1 MALSLKNRELEE
13 TARELAFVSG
23 LSITEA
29 LLEGAKRELKRQKD
43 LKAFKPTTTWE
54 RIQEIQREYAALPD
68 REPRLTDDEILGYDE
83 FGIPSK

>member
-13 TARELAFVSG
+13 TARELASLTG
-23 LSITEA
+23 KSITDA

-43 LKAFKPTTTWE
+43 LKAYKKTTTWQ
-54 RIQEIQREYAALPD
+54 RIQEIQKEFAAIPN
-68 REPRLTDDEILGYDE
+68 RSETFSDDEILGYDE